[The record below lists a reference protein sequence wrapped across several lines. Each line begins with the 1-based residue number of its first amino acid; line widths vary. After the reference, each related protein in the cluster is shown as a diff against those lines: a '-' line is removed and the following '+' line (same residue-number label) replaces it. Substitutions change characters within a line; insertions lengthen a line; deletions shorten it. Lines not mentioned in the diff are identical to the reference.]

1 MKFPQHILLLF
12 LTIVLISCKD
22 EKSVTPTN
30 MVFEMPPYT
39 DTGANV
45 LAYKANGVVYRSFD
59 YSGLSDGVEAARYR
73 DVDHSE
79 KGFILYIEGKSIEKN
94 IYHSVKITIQNV
106 VDTGRYF
113 LNKWTSP
120 NENEGVFKVGK
131 NESVF
136 TFYKTLEVQAGYV
149 DITKLDTVNKIV
161 AGRFSFVARFDDF
174 GTPSIDSFT
183 ITNGQFDL
191 IYYQ

>member
-1 MKFPQHILLLF
+1 M
-12 LTIVLISCKD
+12 
-22 EKSVTPTN
+22 
-30 MVFEMPPYT
+30 
-39 DTGANV
+39 
-45 LAYKANGVVYRSFD
+45 
-59 YSGLSDGVEAARYR
+59 
-73 DVDHSE
+73 
-79 KGFILYIEGKSIEKN
+79 
-94 IYHSVKITIQNV
+94 
-106 VDTGRYF
+106 
-113 LNKWTSP
+113 
-120 NENEGVFKVGK
+120 GK